1 MEVIDTRAHRS
12 AASSRPARCR
22 RSETAP
28 PPAPPPLAAA
38 APPAGVTLL
47 CRALTLRSRGLADV
61 HLCKMYSG
69 GLKNDWVVGE
79 SEAFQKDWSEAD
91 MLASAKAGGIDIKSY
106 VFLECFNRS
115 PADEAKWV
123 QSMVDDPE
131 SKCVG
136 FSAQIYA
143 QHGAGAVTEFLDA
156 VRDESGALPTGLKGA
171 RMVFPASDNNA
182 PDACLEPKFL
192 EGLEALQ
199 AAGLLWEF
207 CCNPTMAPNLA
218 ECCAKFPGMTFV
230 IDHCVRSAPPPNP
243 PSLPPPPSRAA
254 VSRRTTATT
263 AARWRSGARRWT
275 RSARCPTSTARWARS
290 RSGVSTTP
298 ASPPAWT
305 VLSPPSVRTRPPASQ
320 PTDRKHRAL
329 RHTPNVRRCRLRE
342 SSLRV
347 ELVRLGG
354 LRRPLLPRGGVP
366 QGGVRA
372 GGSDG
377 GADGGGLPG
386 QRAQVL
392 QPLSGYA

>member
-1 MEVIDTRAHRS
+1 
-12 AASSRPARCR
+12 
-22 RSETAP
+22 
-28 PPAPPPLAAA
+28 
-38 APPAGVTLL
+38 
-47 CRALTLRSRGLADV
+47 
-61 HLCKMYSG
+61 MYSG

-156 VRDESGALPTGLKGA
+156 VRDESGALPAGLKGA

-230 IDHCVRSAPPPNP
+230 IDPY
-243 PSLPPPPSRAA
+243 
-254 VSRRTTATT
+254 
-263 AARWRSGARRWT
+263 
-275 RSARCPTSTARWARS
+275 
-290 RSGVSTTP
+290 
-298 ASPPAWT
+298 
-305 VLSPPSVRTRPPASQ
+305 Q
-320 PTDRKHRAL
+320 
-329 RHTPNVRRCRLRE
+329 
-342 SSLRV
+342 
-347 ELVRLGG
+347 
-354 LRRPLLPRGGVP
+354 
-366 QGGVRA
+366 
-372 GGSDG
+372 
-377 GADGGGLPG
+377 
-386 QRAQVL
+386 
-392 QPLSGYA
+392 

>member
-1 MEVIDTRAHRS
+1 
-12 AASSRPARCR
+12 
-22 RSETAP
+22 
-28 PPAPPPLAAA
+28 
-38 APPAGVTLL
+38 
-47 CRALTLRSRGLADV
+47 
-61 HLCKMYSG
+61 MYSG

-156 VRDESGALPTGLKGA
+156 VRDESGALPAGLKGA

-230 IDHCVRSAPPPNP
+230 IDHCVRC
-243 PSLPPPPSRAA
+243 LPPPTQPP
-254 VSRRTTATT
+254 
-263 AARWRSGARRWT
+263 
-275 RSARCPTSTARWARS
+275 PT
-290 RSGVSTTP
+290 P
-298 ASPPAWT
+298 
-305 VLSPPSVRTRPPASQ
+305 Q
-320 PTDRKHRAL
+320 PTRA
-329 RHTPNVRRCRLRE
+329 V
-342 SSLRV
+342 
-347 ELVRLGG
+347 
-354 LRRPLLPRGGVP
+354 
-366 QGGVRA
+366 
-372 GGSDG
+372 
-377 GADGGGLPG
+377 GAPG
-386 QRAQVL
+386 AQW
-392 QPLSGYA
+392 